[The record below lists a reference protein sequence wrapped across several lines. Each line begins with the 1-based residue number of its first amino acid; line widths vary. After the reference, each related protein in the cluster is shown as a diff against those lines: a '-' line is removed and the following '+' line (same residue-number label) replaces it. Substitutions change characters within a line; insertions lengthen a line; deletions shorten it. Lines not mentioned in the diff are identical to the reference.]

1 MVQIQGAIAPFP
13 VRIDIGA
20 ALPAPT
26 QEQHFDLLCGE
37 GEGGMHLPPPLGK
50 ECGSACSQC
59 RGSTGAGERFVAAA
73 CNRGSD

>member
-37 GEGGMHLPPPLGK
+37 GEGVECICRPPWAR
-50 ECGSACSQC
+50 SA
-59 RGSTGAGERFVAAA
+59 VAPAVSAEAA
-73 CNRGSD
+73 QEPVNAS